1 MFWRNKM
8 DQEKRVGLLAPFY
21 KSLKTYFS
29 LFTSSKYL
37 LNITC
42 ICLITFVLMTNFTLA
57 NIFFIKPQN
66 QFQFFFLI
74 VQHLRRHI
82 HGMFFF
88 SRQFF
93 NFLKKK
99 LKKLMKSNYFIV
111 HIFTSEWKKIEFL
124 DFYMNGRNFYWKI
137 LHKILLL
144 PIIFIEDDLI
154 LLFSLQLLLY
164 FLILNNR
171 LFILFSKSK

>member
-1 MFWRNKM
+1 MSYNICFNDKFYLG
-8 DQEKRVGLLAPFY
+8 QYILHKTSKSISVFLSYCSTLEAPY
-21 KSLKTYFS
+21 PWY
-29 LFTSSKYL
+29 
-37 LNITC
+37 
-42 ICLITFVLMTNFTLA
+42 V
-57 NIFFIKPQN
+57 
-66 QFQFFFLI
+66 FFLSA
-74 VQHLRRHI
+74 VFQLLKRKVEKTHEKHLFHSSHI
-82 HGMFFF
+82 
-88 SRQFF
+88 
-93 NFLKKK
+93 
-99 LKKLMKSNYFIV
+99 YFRM
-111 HIFTSEWKKIEFL
+111 EKIEFL